1 MVEAQGHEVII
12 ERDLF
17 NLSRSTVLGRLF
29 FVRRFFSC
37 FLVLTQENGIESML
51 VKGKVE
57 LYSLVSWFNTGK
69 VNELLLVKG
78 KVELYSCVSSDVPR
92 SIHVKTFILR

>member
-1 MVEAQGHEVII
+1 LQATLQKGIMVEAQGHEVFI

-17 NLSRSTVLGRLF
+17 DLSRSAFLGRLF
-29 FVRRFFSC
+29 FGRRFFSC
-37 FLVLTQENGIESML
+37 FLVLTQENRIESLL

-69 VNELLLVKG
+69 VNRELLLVKG
-78 KVELYSCVSSDVPR
+78 KVELFLC
-92 SIHVKTFILR
+92 IF